1 MKHKLS
7 SNLDQWYQEPLC
19 RAGARHRGSFSRK
32 EYGMQLIGQPVK
44 HSKFG
49 KGIVTDW
56 KDTIITVCFD
66 IGEKKFIYPE
76 AFANFLI
83 LQNDVIQ
90 KQIQTILDAREAKKE
105 EDRRALQEM
114 QERRSVLNNLKIS
127 LPSQAV
133 LDIALDQIDEV
144 FSFWPVSSGLYI
156 SGYSRGAT
164 PPWSLKAELYV
175 FANSAGQAADG
186 GKAES
191 DWRIYG
197 RRRFCW
203 KPLSGW
209 DYPSSP
215 ALPTT
220 TSTSAAASILAVYR
234 QRAAKAA
241 VERKCL

>member
-1 MKHKLS
+1 
-7 SNLDQWYQEPLC
+7 
-19 RAGARHRGSFSRK
+19 
-32 EYGMQLIGQPVK
+32 MQLIGQPVK

-114 QERRSVLNNLKIS
+114 QERRNVLNNLKIS

-164 PPWSLKAELYV
+164 PP
-175 FANSAGQAADG
+175 
-186 GKAES
+186 
-191 DWRIYG
+191 
-197 RRRFCW
+197 
-203 KPLSGW
+203 
-209 DYPSSP
+209 
-215 ALPTT
+215 
-220 TSTSAAASILAVYR
+220 
-234 QRAAKAA
+234 
-241 VERKCL
+241 